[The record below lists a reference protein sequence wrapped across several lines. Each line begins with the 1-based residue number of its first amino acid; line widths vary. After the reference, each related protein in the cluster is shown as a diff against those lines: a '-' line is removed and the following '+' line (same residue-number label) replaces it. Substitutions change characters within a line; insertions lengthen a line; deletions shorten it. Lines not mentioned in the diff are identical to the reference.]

1 MSFLKEK
8 FSNAINNDKG
18 MFQGGEFV
26 GLKNFANKFKDKPFE
41 GIPGVCPY
49 TGKPLKGGGQTFD
62 NGTMSPDGGIFG
74 SNGEQLDPNTLG
86 MSPLRSGILSKGKMN
101 PYVLYSEGGF

>member
-18 MFQGGEFV
+18 LFQGGEFV
-26 GLKNFANKFKDKPFE
+26 GFKNIANKFKDKPYA

-49 TGKPLKGGGQTFD
+49 TGKPLQTPTEQQTGVSD
-62 NGTMSPDGGIFG
+62 DIAQAQQTGINPNTGRDVQFAPTTGKFG
-74 SNGEQLDPNTLG
+74 SLNQALMRGG
-86 MSPLRSGILSKGKMN
+86 MQ
-101 PYVLYSEGGF
+101 